1 MPTLTQ
7 AKQHLR
13 VDHTDED
20 ALITSLIDAAQ
31 QTVLLYLNVETL
43 PTAAPVDIA
52 VLMLTAALYEQRES
66 VVDRPLSDNHLY
78 SRLLA
83 PYRVMEA

>member
-1 MPTLTQ
+1 MPTLSQ
-7 AKQHLR
+7 AKAHLR

-20 ALITSLIDAAQ
+20 TLIQSLIDAAEMS
-31 QTVLLYLNVETL
+31 VKLYLNATTL
-43 PTAAPVDIA
+43 PTDAPVEIA

-83 PYRVMEA
+83 PYRAMEA

>member
-1 MPTLTQ
+1 MTNRFLNG
-7 AKQHLR
+7 
-13 VDHTDED
+13 DEGD
-20 ALITSLIDAAQ
+20 RPRGEKGQGMKAFVLALALA
-31 QTVLLYLNVETL
+31 TL
-43 PTAAPVDIA
+43 PAAAPVEIA

-83 PYRVMEA
+83 PYRAMEA